1 MAVTLGSPT
10 DEEVNVAT
18 PRDERR
24 TTSVGASGTSRET
37 VGQHCVNRGPDAP
50 VRARIVATVA
60 RVDTDDLTPPHASR
74 RAAGP
79 RPRVLVVA
87 GFDSQLKWSAGI
99 SQELERRGADVEV
112 VAPAGRSALSDQQV
126 RDVGFDHVRTLAWDD
141 VVDAAAGADVV
152 VCALAGPQVRRLT
165 IALGERRLDP
175 GPVVVAGWVGIIIE
189 KITAGYLDRSAAD
202 VVAVNARHEL
212 DHFRY
217 TAHRLSIPDENL
229 VLSGLPFLSPTPA
242 AQPAP
247 GTPVRT
253 VLFADQPTVPSGPG
267 DRTYLYRR
275 LVEHARRHPD
285 REVLLKPRHRLGEDT
300 FHRMH
305 HHPEQLLAGVDLPP
319 NFHVVYTPIT
329 ELLPRTDL
337 LLTVSST
344 ACLEAVDAGA
354 RVALVLDL
362 GVHERLG
369 NHVFLDSGL
378 LRTFDQVDDDD
389 LGTPAPDWVDSYFG
403 GRNAPAPTTIADR
416 VEKLLA
422 SGERPSALV
431 RESPYYRAAVELES
445 ARGSA
450 LVRSP
455 GPWARRRHRYGTVRG
470 TVVHAGTQLLPP
482 VLMRPVRSLYR
493 RALGRI

>member
-1 MAVTLGSPT
+1 
-10 DEEVNVAT
+10 
-18 PRDERR
+18 
-24 TTSVGASGTSRET
+24 
-37 VGQHCVNRGPDAP
+37 VNRWPDGL

-60 RVDTDDLTPPHASR
+60 RVDTDDLTTSHAQRRPGGARPH
-74 RAAGP
+74 
-79 RPRVLVVA
+79 VLVVA

-99 SQELERRGADVEV
+99 SHELERRGATVEV
-112 VAPAGRSALSDQQV
+112 VAPVGRTGLSDQQV
-126 RDVGFDHVRTLAWDD
+126 RDVGFERVTTLGWDA
-141 VVDAAAGADVV
+141 VVDAAARADVV
-152 VCALAGPQVRRLT
+152 VCALAGPQVRQLT
-165 IALGERRLDP
+165 IALGDRRLDP

-217 TAHRLSIPDENL
+217 TAHRLSVPDDNL
-229 VLSGLPFLSPTPA
+229 LLSGLPFLSSDPVP
-242 AQPAP
+242 QPEP

-253 VLFADQPTVPSGPG
+253 VLFADQPTVPAGPG

-275 LVEHARRHPD
+275 LIEHARKHSD

-305 HHPEQLLAGVDLPP
+305 HHPEQLLGGEELPP
-319 NFHVVYTPIT
+319 NFRIVYTPIT

-369 NHVFLDSGL
+369 NHVFLESGL
-378 LRTFDQVDDDD
+378 LRTFDQIDDDD
-389 LGTPAPDWVDSYFG
+389 LGTPSPDWVDSYFG
-403 GRNAPAPTTIADR
+403 GRSAPAPTTIADR

-422 SGERPSALV
+422 SGERPSRLV
-431 RESPYYRAAVELES
+431 RESPYYRAAVELER
-445 ARGSA
+445 ARSSS

-455 GPWARRRHRYGTVRG
+455 SAWARRRNRYGIVRG
-470 TVVHAGTQLLPP
+470 TIVHAGTQLLPP
-482 VLMRPVRSLYR
+482 FIMKPVRTLYR
-493 RALGRI
+493 RLLGRI